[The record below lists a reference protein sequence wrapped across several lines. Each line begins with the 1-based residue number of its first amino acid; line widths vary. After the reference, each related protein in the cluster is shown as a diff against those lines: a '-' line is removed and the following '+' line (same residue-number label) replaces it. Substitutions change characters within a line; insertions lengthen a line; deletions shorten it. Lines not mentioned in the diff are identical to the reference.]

1 MNPIT
6 TDGNQLFTAFLTA
19 LQSSI
24 TGYPTYNLLTQFQD
38 SIRSNLLKSNNN
50 PLLNKGQKYFSQND
64 EDGITLEILNRIGLL
79 NSNNSK
85 NFIEFGVGNGLE
97 NNSLILLMHGF
108 KGVWVGNE
116 DLAINLDN
124 SKRLEYIKTWLTLD
138 NIHDTFT
145 QAVNY
150 INTTDIDVLSIDLDG
165 NDIYFINY
173 FMLSKCFPKIIITEY
188 NGKFPPP
195 VEFTIDYDSN
205 HIFNSDYMGASLQSF
220 YNLLKFQYK
229 LICCN
234 ITGSNAFFVRNDFAY
249 NFLDV
254 PENISEIFMPA
265 NYGIVTR
272 MGHPVSPKTIEY
284 FIR

>member
-234 ITGSNAFFVRNDFAY
+234 IAGCNAFFVRNDFAY